1 MDEGALKIKIVN
13 VMVMTYQPNQNLLRN
28 SLLLMML
35 IPSGFAFAQLSLESC
50 QEKAKTNYPLIK
62 QYDLISKSVDYTI
75 SNANKAYL
83 PQISVTGIGAYIFKG
98 LPSTSLPGVP
108 SKEPD
113 KMQLIGI
120 GQLNQTIWDGGATRS
135 QKEIAKASG
144 GVESANID
152 VVLHSIKERVNQ
164 LYFGILL
171 IDEQLNQ
178 LKVSQEIIERNLN
191 AVTLSKDNGLAYQ
204 TDVDELKAE
213 LMNLDQHKI
222 EFLYTRKGY
231 MEMLSYMIG
240 QQLPDETR
248 VNQPVV
254 TDSVLVGANNRPEL
268 KLYANQRKLSTAQ
281 ASINRVYNMPK
292 IGVLGAAVL
301 IQPGISFGTS
311 TLSSL
316 AIGGVSLSWN
326 TGGLYKTS
334 NNNQLD
340 KIRID
345 KISNQEE
352 TFLFTTNL
360 QLKQTQ
366 ADIERQKAVLAKD
379 HEIAALKVKIRKD
392 YQTRFDNGISSMN
405 NVIQAMNKES
415 EARSQEALHQVQLLM
430 SLYQYQTI
438 NGN

>member
-1 MDEGALKIKIVN
+1 M
-13 VMVMTYQPNQNLLRN
+13 MT
-28 SLLLMML
+28 S
-35 IPSGFAFAQLSLESC
+35 SVGAFAQLSIESC
-50 QEKAKTNYPLIK
+50 QEKAKTNYPMIK
-62 QYDLISKSVDYTI
+62 QYDLISKSTEYNI

-108 SKEPD
+108 AKEPD
-113 KMQLIGI
+113 KFQMIGI

-144 GVESANID
+144 EVESANID
-152 VVLHSIKERVNQ
+152 VALHAIKERVNQ

-178 LKVSQEIIERNLN
+178 LAVAQEIINRNLN

-213 LMNLDQHKI
+213 SMNLDQRKI
-222 EFLYTRKGY
+222 EFRYTRKGY
-231 MEMLSYMIG
+231 VEMLSYMMG
-240 QQLPDETR
+240 QQLTEETLL
-248 VNQPVV
+248 NKPVV
-254 TDSVLVGANNRPEL
+254 LDSVVAHTNNRPEL
-268 KLYANQRKLSTAQ
+268 KLYSNQRKLSMAQ

-301 IQPGISFGTS
+301 IEPGIAFGTS
-311 TLSSL
+311 TLSSI

-334 NNNQLD
+334 NNHQLD
-340 KIRID
+340 KIRMD
-345 KISNQEE
+345 RISNQEE

-366 ADIERQKAVLAKD
+366 TDIEKQKAVLAKD
-379 HEIAALKVKIRKD
+379 HEIVALKEKIRKD
-392 YQTRFDNGISSMN
+392 YQTRYDDGISSMN

>member
-1 MDEGALKIKIVN
+1 MFFS
-13 VMVMTYQPNQNLLRN
+13 MMT
-28 SLLLMML
+28 S
-35 IPSGFAFAQLSLESC
+35 SVFVFAQLSIESC
-50 QEKAKTNYPLIK
+50 QEKAKTNYPMIK
-62 QYDLISKSVDYTI
+62 QYDLISKSTEYNI

-98 LPSTSLPGVP
+98 LPSATLPGVP
-108 SKEPD
+108 AKEPD
-113 KMQLIGI
+113 KFQMIGI

-144 GVESANID
+144 EVESANID
-152 VVLHSIKERVNQ
+152 VALHSIKERVNQ

-178 LKVSQEIIERNLN
+178 LTVAQEMINRNLN

-213 LMNLDQHKI
+213 SMNLDQRKI
-222 EFLYTRKGY
+222 EFRYTRKGY
-231 MEMLSYMIG
+231 VEMLSYMIG
-240 QQLPDETR
+240 QQLSEETR
-248 VNQPVV
+248 LNKPVIV
-254 TDSVLVGANNRPEL
+254 DSIASASNNRPEL

-281 ASINRVYNMPK
+281 ASLNRVYNMPK

-301 IQPGISFGTS
+301 IEPGIAFGTS
-311 TLSSL
+311 TLSSI

-334 NNNQLD
+334 NNHQLD
-340 KIRID
+340 KIRLD
-345 KISNQEE
+345 RISNQEE

-366 ADIERQKAVLAKD
+366 ADIEKQKAILSKD
-379 HEIAALKVKIRKD
+379 HEIASLKEKIRKD
-392 YQTRFDNGISSMN
+392 YQKRYDNGISSMN
-405 NVIQAMNKES
+405 SVIQAMNKES
-415 EARSQEALHQVQLLM
+415 EARSQVALHQVQLLM

>member
-1 MDEGALKIKIVN
+1 
-13 VMVMTYQPNQNLLRN
+13 MTHSLNQNLQKYF
-28 SLLLMML
+28 LLFSMML
-35 IPSGFAFAQLSLESC
+35 VCEFALAQLTIESC
-50 QEKAKTNYPLIK
+50 QEKAKKNYPLIK
-62 QYDLISKSVDYTI
+62 QYDLISRSVEYTL
-75 SNANKAYL
+75 SNANKGYL

-98 LPSTSLPGVP
+98 LPSTNLPGVP
-108 SKEPD
+108 AKEPD
-113 KMQLIGI
+113 KFQMIGI
-120 GQLNQTIWDGGATRS
+120 GQVNQTIWDGGATRS

-144 GVESANID
+144 EVESANID
-152 VVLHSIKERVNQ
+152 VVLYSIKERVNQ

-178 LKVSQEIIERNLN
+178 LAIAQEVINRDLN

-222 EFLYTRKGY
+222 EFRYTRKGFV
-231 MEMLSYMIG
+231 EMLSYMIG
-240 QQLPDETR
+240 QQLPEETSF
-248 VNQPVV
+248 NKPVV
-254 TDSVLVGANNRPEL
+254 LDSVLSDSNNRPEL

-281 ASINRVYNMPK
+281 ASLNRVYNMPK

-301 IQPGISFGTS
+301 IEPGIAFGTS

-326 TGGLYKTS
+326 TGGLYKTF

-340 KIRID
+340 KIRVD
-345 KISNQEE
+345 RISNQEE

-366 ADIERQKAVLAKD
+366 ADIEKQKAVLAKD
-379 HEIAALKVKIRKD
+379 HEIVALKEKIRRD
-392 YQTRFDNGISSMN
+392 YQKRYDNGISSMN
-405 NVIQAMNKES
+405 NVIQSMNKES